1 MKTFY
6 ITTPIYYANGEPH
19 LGSLYTTLIADSVTR
34 YKRQRG
40 FETYFLTGTDEHGIN
55 IERVAKEKGR
65 TPREHVDLIV
75 AEFQRMF
82 ALFEFDTKSG
92 GYDHFI
98 RTTDAYHYEGVS
110 HLWRQVAK
118 SKTPKGQDCIY
129 KGFYEGWFCAPCAA
143 YKTEDEYVK
152 PDSPGG
158 TPLCPVHERPLDRIS
173 EESYFFR
180 LSDYTDALLDLY
192 KSRPDFIRPEARRN
206 EVISFV
212 SSGLQD
218 LSISRPKSSVSWGI
232 PVPDDPSHTIYVW
245 FDALSNYITAIG
257 YGNEERQKSVGF
269 EKFWPAVHLV
279 GKDILRF
286 HVVYWPAF
294 LMAAGIEQPQMI
306 YAHGMWLASDGRKMS
321 KTLGTTINLNILHNH
336 FSNDAIRY
344 FCLREM
350 VFGQDGKF
358 SYDIL
363 IDRANS
369 DLAKGLGNLISR
381 TLTMIHRYCDG
392 KIPSQT
398 IPEEKYLLAKRA
410 GIDPDAMAFAKILEH
425 ARDQYL
431 QNFDDYSFNRALEV
445 AWSIIA
451 RVDKMISDAKPW
463 ELAKDEAQKHTL
475 EAVLYRSAETLRWLC
490 ILLHPVML
498 GATRQVWSYLGQEK
512 DLSSI
517 DPATISWGE
526 LREGTAI
533 GTVQAIFPQIDK
545 EKIMTEIDK
554 EKKQLEEPVQAKAET
569 KKEEAE
575 ASVNLIEIDDFIK
588 VEIRVGQILT
598 AERVPKSDKLLK
610 FTVDVGEATPRQIL
624 AGIAE
629 HYEPETLI
637 NRKIAVVTNLK
648 PRKLR
653 GLESQGMVLA
663 ASVGTGDKPALAT
676 FSDDVP
682 NGAKLK

>member
-19 LGSLYTTLIADSVTR
+19 LGSLYTTLVADCVTR

-40 FETYFLTGTDEHGIN
+40 FETFFLTGTDEHGIN

-65 TPREHVDLIV
+65 EPREHVDLIV
-75 AEFQRMF
+75 AEFKRMF
-82 ALFEFDTKSG
+82 AAFEFDTEHG
-92 GYDHFI
+92 GYDLFI
-98 RTTDAYHYEGVS
+98 RTTDPFHYEGVS
-110 HLWRQVAK
+110 HLWRRVAQ
-118 SKTPKGQDCIY
+118 SKTPKGRDCIY

-143 YKTEDEYVK
+143 YKTEDEYIK
-152 PDSPGG
+152 PDAPGG
-158 TPLCPVHERPLDRIS
+158 APICPVHDRPLDRIS

-180 LSDYTDALLDLY
+180 LSDYSEALLDLY
-192 KSRPDFIRPEARRN
+192 QSRPDFIRPEARRN
-206 EVISFV
+206 EVMSFV

-218 LSISRPKSSVSWGI
+218 LSISRPKTSVAWGI
-232 PVPDDPSHTIYVW
+232 PVPDDPTHTIYVW

-257 YGNEERQKSVGF
+257 YGNEERQKAVGF

-294 LMAAGIEQPQMI
+294 LMAAGIEQPRMVF
-306 YAHGMWLASDGRKMS
+306 AHGMWLGSDNRKMS
-321 KTLGTTINLNILHNH
+321 KTLGTVIDLKILHRH
-336 FSNDAIRY
+336 FTNDTIRY

-358 SYDIL
+358 SYDML
-363 IDRANS
+363 IDRSNS

-381 TLTMIHRYCDG
+381 TLTMIQRYCDG
-392 KIPSQT
+392 NIPSPH
-398 IPEEKYLLAKRA
+398 IPEEKYLLAKRV
-410 GIDPDAMAFAKILEH
+410 GVDPDAMAFASMLEH

-431 QNFDDYSFNRALEV
+431 LYFEDYAFSRALET

-463 ELAKDEAQKHTL
+463 DLAKDETQRNTL
-475 EAVLYRSAETLRWLC
+475 NAILYRSSEALRWLC
-490 ILLHPVML
+490 VLLHPVMP
-498 GATRQVWSYLGQEK
+498 GATRQVWSQLNESE
-512 DLSSI
+512 DLSKL
-517 DPATISWGE
+517 DPTTLVWGG
-526 LREGTAI
+526 LKEGTAI
-533 GTVQAIFPQIDK
+533 GKVQPIFPQIDR
-545 EKIMTEIDK
+545 EKVMTEILS
-554 EKKQLEEPVQAKAET
+554 EVGASGTPQAKAESPKPQET
-569 KKEEAE
+569 E
-575 ASVNLIEIDDFIK
+575 SNLIEIDDFVK
-588 VEIRVGQILT
+588 VEMRVGQVLT
-598 AERVPKSDKLLK
+598 AERVPKSDKLLRL
-610 FTVDVGEATPRQIL
+610 TVDVGEAAPRQIL

-629 HYEPETLI
+629 HYEPESLI

-663 ASVGTGDKPALAT
+663 ASVGAGDKPALAT
-676 FSDDVP
+676 FANDVP